1 MKWVEVYTQAPC
13 QRTNWRIPKHQTDV
27 KFFVLEKRLEDQ
39 RKVQN
44 ASECIYVLARSRNPD
59 FLRLGPSILRQQ
71 FPWLIFVHTSAV
83 GMVAD
88 VTNKGVNDAGAFFCL
103 SGPGL
108 GGRWTN
114 QEWLRGSSEMALG
127 EFVCFKTS
135 MGLSSITAGYLCAWP
150 MADPST
156 KHMPFLLALQSHV
169 RTTVICSQTGRT
181 YRKGS

>member
-1 MKWVEVYTQAPC
+1 MGCNLFLTDLPADELDSMQFLRAKLGGEVTFANEP
-13 QRTNWRIPKHQTDV
+13 TGASLNKKLMWRLL
-27 KFFVLEKRLEDQ
+27 VLEKRLEDQ

-108 GGRWTN
+108 GGR
-114 QEWLRGSSEMALG
+114 
-127 EFVCFKTS
+127 
-135 MGLSSITAGYLCAWP
+135 
-150 MADPST
+150 
-156 KHMPFLLALQSHV
+156 
-169 RTTVICSQTGRT
+169 
-181 YRKGS
+181 

>member
-44 ASECIYVLARSRNPD
+44 ASECRYVLARSRNPD

-108 GGRWTN
+108 GGR
-114 QEWLRGSSEMALG
+114 
-127 EFVCFKTS
+127 
-135 MGLSSITAGYLCAWP
+135 
-150 MADPST
+150 
-156 KHMPFLLALQSHV
+156 
-169 RTTVICSQTGRT
+169 
-181 YRKGS
+181 